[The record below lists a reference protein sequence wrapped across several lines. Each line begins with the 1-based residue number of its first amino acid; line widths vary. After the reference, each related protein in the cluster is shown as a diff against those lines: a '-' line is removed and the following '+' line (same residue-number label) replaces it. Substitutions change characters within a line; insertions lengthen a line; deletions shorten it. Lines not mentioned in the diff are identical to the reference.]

1 MGEGFGGFGGFG
13 GGGGGGEGGE
23 EEKQERERKEE
34 REREE
39 RERKEERVAT
49 TLEKVGSVV
58 VCAYWLFGHRVVCC
72 IFLCVGCGGR
82 GEEGGRKE

>member
-13 GGGGGGEGGE
+13 GGGGGGE
-23 EEKQERERKEE
+23 EEKQEEKKEREKEE

-39 RERKEERVAT
+39 REKEERVAT
-49 TLEKVGSVV
+49 TVEKVGSVV
-58 VCAYWLFGHRVVCC
+58 VCAYWLFGLRVVCC

-82 GEEGGRKE
+82 GEEGGGKE